1 MIDKIKQLLS
11 DGEAIRYII
20 IGICTT
26 LLNYVVFAILADII
40 KLDVTVS
47 NVISVIVSILFAYI
61 TNKLFVFRSHCQ
73 NFLELVFEFV
83 KFVGARGITMII
95 EIGGLYL
102 LHNIILIDKHI
113 AKIVVQIIVIIG
125 NYFISKLIVF
135 KGNK

>member
-1 MIDKIKQLLS
+1 MIDKIRRLLS

-26 LLNYVVFAILADII
+26 LVNYLCFAILADLI

-47 NVISVIVSILFAYI
+47 NVTSVIISILFAYV
-61 TNKLFVFRSHCQ
+61 TNKLFVFRSHCENLKQ
-73 NFLELVFEFV
+73 LIFEFV
-83 KFVGARGITMII
+83 KFVGARGITMVV

-102 LHNIILIDKHI
+102 LHNLLFMDKHI
-113 AKIVVQIIVIIG
+113 AKISVQVIVIVG

-135 KGNK
+135 KGKK